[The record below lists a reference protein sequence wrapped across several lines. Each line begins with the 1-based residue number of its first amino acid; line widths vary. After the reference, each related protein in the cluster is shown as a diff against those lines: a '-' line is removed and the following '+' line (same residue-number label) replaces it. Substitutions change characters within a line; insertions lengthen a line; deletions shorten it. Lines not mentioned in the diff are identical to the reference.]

1 MVSLTPSVQALL
13 TSRFWA
19 RGTSNSTRKQREGD
33 VSERQLSLGI
43 QYSNSESCLPIFIPN
58 VNGPRQPELMNR
70 CYLITHAHLDHTL
83 SLIMLSGSV
92 PPRPT
97 IAKHP
102 QPPIPPKF
110 PIDFALP
117 YEGKGKAKNEA
128 KSVVPVF
135 GTRETLERLASA
147 YGGGLWPEL
156 GHWASWRVT
165 ERKEDEGKTRSRK
178 RKAAVLVENVEP
190 STSACGVALTP

>member
-1 MVSLTPSVQALL
+1 L
-13 TSRFWA
+13 TSRFWP
-19 RGTSNSTRKQREGD
+19 RGISDFTRKQREGD
-33 VSERQLSLGI
+33 VSKRQLSTRI
-43 QYSNSESCLPIFIPN
+43 QYRDFESCLPLLIPD
-58 VNGPRQPELMNR
+58 VCKTRQPRLTSR
-70 CYLITHAHLDHTL
+70 CYLVTHAHLDHTL

-102 QPPIPPKF
+102 QPPIPPNI
-110 PIDFALP
+110 PLDLTLP
-117 YEGKGKAKNEA
+117 PKGKGKAKNEA
-128 KSVVPVF
+128 KAV
-135 GTRETLERLASA
+135 
-147 YGGGLWPEL
+147 GLWPEL

-178 RKAAVLVENVEP
+178 RKAAVLVEKVEP

>member
-1 MVSLTPSVQALL
+1 L
-13 TSRFWA
+13 TSRFWP
-19 RGTSNSTRKQREGD
+19 RGFSDFTRKQREGD
-33 VSERQLSLGI
+33 VSKRQLSTRV
-43 QYSNSESCLPIFIPN
+43 QYCNLESCLPILLPN
-58 VNGPRQPELMNR
+58 VNYSRQPGLTNR
-70 CYLITHAHLDHTL
+70 CYLVTHAHLDHTL

-102 QPPIPPKF
+102 QPPIPPNI
-110 PIDFALP
+110 PLDLTLP
-117 YEGKGKAKNEA
+117 PKGKGRAKNEA
-128 KSVVPVF
+128 KAVVPVF

-178 RKAAVLVENVEP
+178 RKAAVLAEKVEP